1 MPFSTSGTTSAQSLP
16 IMKTPNKWFEPS
28 RFMLLLRRD
37 ITTHYKSLLIGIGAV
52 AALYIFFLVFIPSF
66 MDNPQPFID
75 EDFHTGGYLFAMFL
89 GGLWFSAG
97 IWSDVNTTQQ
107 RQFFLTLPASDLEKY
122 ISKWLITGPLFLL
135 AFTFIYWLF
144 SMLVN
149 VIALGYPGVAYWQ
162 LDMMG
167 NEVITKLVP
176 YYLLSQPMFLAGG
189 IWFGR
194 FAFIKTALVALA
206 LELLLIG
213 FVAWLGGVLFAGMG
227 DMLEQEV
234 NVQIDKLDQLGLGF
248 LNTLSWL
255 FTLLTAIFFTVLGYI
270 RLKERGA

>member
-1 MPFSTSGTTSAQSLP
+1 
-16 IMKTPNKWFEPS
+16 MKTPNKWFEPS